1 MKKSKLYTVTAIFLA
16 IFLIGAVFIGVG
28 AGTIAKD
35 KKYTETA
42 ENVVALVSSFKQED
56 GSRKYILYY
65 NAEGQTFEPE
75 YDYNE
80 EKGDYIGKGIKVYFT
95 KGSPDKIFIATDEKY
110 YVFTFAG
117 IAAILVSTIAL
128 GAVWVPIEIRKY
140 IIKNGKTELVRIEK
154 IVDVIGG
161 KKIICDSKKIR
172 GRNAL
177 PYKSKTI
184 KQKLP
189 KEIINSAITVYY
201 LPKHKS
207 FYYIDTDT
215 IKTEDSAK

>member
-1 MKKSKLYTVTAIFLA
+1 MKKSKLITVTAIFLA
-16 IFLIGAVFIGVG
+16 IFLTGAVFVGIG
-28 AGTIAKD
+28 AGTIIKD
-35 KKYTETA
+35 KKYVETA
-42 ENVVALVSSFKQED
+42 ESVIALVSSVQQSD
-56 GSRKYILYY
+56 GSRKYIIWY
-65 NAEGQTFEPE
+65 NVDGENFELE

-80 EKGDYIGKGIKVYFT
+80 EKGDYIGKDIRVYFT
-95 KGSPDKIFIATDEKY
+95 KGSPDKIFIETDEKY

-128 GAVWVPIEIRKY
+128 GAVWIPIEIRKY

>member
-1 MKKSKLYTVTAIFLA
+1 MKKSKLITVTAIFLA
-16 IFLIGAVFIGVG
+16 IFLTGAVFVGIG
-28 AGTIAKD
+28 AGTIVKD
-35 KKYTETA
+35 KKYTETS
-42 ENVVALVSSFKQED
+42 ESRLALVSSVQQSD
-56 GSRKYILYY
+56 GSRKYIIWY
-65 NAEGQTFEPE
+65 NVDGENFEPE

-128 GAVWVPIEIRKY
+128 GSVWVPIEIRKY

-161 KKIICDSKKIR
+161 KKILCDSKKIR
-172 GRNAL
+172 GRNAE
-177 PYKSKTI
+177 PYRSKTI
-184 KQKLP
+184 KQNLP
-189 KEIINSAITVYY
+189 KEIVNTAVTVYY
-201 LPKHKS
+201 LPKHKN

-215 IKTEDSAK
+215 IKTGDSAK